1 MSKEKNQLFFK
12 IYGEGYPVI
21 ILHGLFG
28 MSDNWQSFARSMA
41 EEYMVI
47 LIDLRNHGRSFHSD
61 SFSYDE
67 MAQDLLHFMD
77 KNWIHK
83 SHIIGHSMGGK
94 TAMKFAQL
102 NPDMVNKMVVV
113 DITPFQYQGGH
124 EHIIKALDELE
135 LTRAKDRNALEE
147 NMMTKITDEKIS
159 RFLLKNI
166 KRNKEGG
173 FSWKMNFPILRDHY
187 DRILEDLA
195 LQHIETPTLF
205 VKGDQSNYIL
215 PENIDKL
222 NEIFSN
228 VKFETITDAGH
239 WIHTDQP
246 DTLLKVII
254 DFFKMEITQLNE

>member
-1 MSKEKNQLFFK
+1 MTKGKNQLFFK

-28 MSDNWQSFARSMA
+28 MSDNWQTFARSMA

-61 SFSYDE
+61 SFSYE
-67 MAQDLLHFMD
+67 ETAEDLLLFME

-94 TAMKFAQL
+94 TAMKFTQM
-102 NPDMVNKMVVV
+102 NPEMVDKMVVV
-113 DITPFQYQGGH
+113 DITPFQYRGGH

-135 LTRAKDRNALEE
+135 INMASDRSILEE
-147 NMMTKITDEKIS
+147 NLMAKIPDEKIS

-166 KRNKEGG
+166 RRNKEGG

-195 LQHIETPTLF
+195 LHQIDTPTLF
-205 VKGDQSNYIL
+205 VKGDRSDYIL
-215 PENIDKL
+215 PENIDSLK
-222 NEIFSN
+222 EIFSN
-228 VKFETITDAGH
+228 VKFETIVDAGH

-246 DTLLKVII
+246 DSLLKVII
-254 DFFKMEITQLNE
+254 DFLRWK